1 MIYKDEDRGKIRT
14 CPWRKKQLFDVSGLR
29 YGKITGTDMDLFIE
43 MDDKVFLFYEF
54 KYLQPSHK
62 GEDYELPYGQRVAYT
77 RLVDALCET
86 GRTAVLFTCTHRVDD
101 AEQEVTVDDLHVS
114 KYYHKGKW
122 YNCHGRPAK
131 EITDLFLQHVAKV
144 GA

>member
-1 MIYKDEDRGKIRT
+1 MNENYEKIAIQWFPGHMTKAQRMIDENMK
-14 CPWRKKQLFDVSGLR
+14 
-29 YGKITGTDMDLFIE
+29 
-43 MDDKVFLFYEF
+43 
-54 KYLQPSHK
+54 
-62 GEDYELPYGQRVAYT
+62 
-77 RLVDALCET
+77 LVDAVCET